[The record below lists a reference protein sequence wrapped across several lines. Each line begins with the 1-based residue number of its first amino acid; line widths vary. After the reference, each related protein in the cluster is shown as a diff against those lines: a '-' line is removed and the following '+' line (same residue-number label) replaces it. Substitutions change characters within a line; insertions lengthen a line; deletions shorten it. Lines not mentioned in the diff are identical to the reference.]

1 MISSRKAKAIGLFS
15 GSLDS
20 ILATKLITEQGVNV
34 VALHFQV
41 PFAVPG
47 RFPNA
52 EQLQSLADLLGVSLV
67 SVEVGADYLDIVR
80 APQFGYTRNLAP
92 CVDCRA
98 YMLKK
103 AKELMEEIKADFVFT
118 GEVLGQ
124 QPFSQNKRSLK
135 ILEKTNG
142 LNGRVLRPLSAKIL
156 DPTIPE
162 LTGLVRRER
171 FFDFHGQKR
180 RRQIRLA
187 REFGIVDY
195 PIPGGGCLLTDSNF
209 AARCRDAIEHNELT
223 LPEVKLLRYGR
234 HFRLSSGAK
243 LIVGRN
249 EKENGVLEQLA
260 QEPEMV
266 VCKMVD
272 VMGPVALYRAKKKT
286 KKDAEI
292 VARICARYSDATD
305 GQTVKI
311 KFGDRELA
319 VKALKDEE
327 LGEWQIVWDHDR
339 APVAEPLVKR
349 SINES
354 RDKG

>member
-41 PFAVPG
+41 PFAVQG
-47 RFPNA
+47 RFPDS
-52 EQLQSLADLLGVSLV
+52 EQLQSLAELLGVSLV
-67 SVEVGADYLDIVR
+67 SVEVGAEYLDIIR
-80 APQFGYTRNLAP
+80 APQFGYTRYLAP

-135 ILEKTNG
+135 LLEKSTG
-142 LNGRVLRPLSAKIL
+142 LNGRLLRPLSAKIL

-162 LTGLVRRER
+162 LSGLVRRER

-195 PIPGGGCLLTDSNF
+195 PIPGSGCLLTDSNF
-209 AARCRDAIEHNELT
+209 AARCRDALEHNELN
-223 LPEVKLLRYGR
+223 LEEVKLLRYGR

-243 LIVGRN
+243 VIVGRN
-249 EKENGVLEQLA
+249 EKENEALERLA
-260 QEPEMV
+260 AGQDVV
-266 VCKMVD
+266 VCKPVD
-272 VMGPVALYRAKKKT
+272 VMGPVVLYRAKRKT
-286 KKDAEI
+286 KKDTEL
-292 VARICARYSDATD
+292 VARICARYADAAD

-311 KFGDRELA
+311 NCGGREIA
-319 VKALKDEE
+319 VAALKDDQVAS
-327 LGEWQIVWDHDR
+327 GRIVWDRDWS
-339 APVAEPLVKR
+339 PTKEPMV
-349 SINES
+349 
-354 RDKG
+354 DKENK